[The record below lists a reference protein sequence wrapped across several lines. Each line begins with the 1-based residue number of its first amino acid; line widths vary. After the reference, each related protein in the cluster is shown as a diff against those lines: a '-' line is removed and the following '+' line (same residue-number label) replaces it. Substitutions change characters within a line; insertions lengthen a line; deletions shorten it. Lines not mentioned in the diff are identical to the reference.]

1 MRDGETKQWG
11 KTNRINRGI
20 KEILIWSERLLI
32 FFPLVGPC
40 AQSLL
45 LVLKQKSV
53 ALRVADC
60 VFYSVYE
67 CVCCVCSI
75 GVIYVGN
82 SVCLYIFTKLSVG
95 WACVWFGPSG

>member
-1 MRDGETKQWG
+1 MGKQSNGG

-32 FFPLVGPC
+32 FFLLVWPC

-53 ALRVADC
+53 ALRVADYVC
-60 VFYSVYE
+60 FSLHMNECAVFAPSVSYMKD
-67 CVCCVCSI
+67 I
-75 GVIYVGN
+75 
-82 SVCLYIFTKLSVG
+82 VCLYIFTELSVG
-95 WACVWFGPSG
+95 WARVWFGPSG